1 MKRILNIICVD
12 DEKIV
17 LDSLNSQLIRNFGN
31 EFNYEFAES
40 AEEALQIVDD
50 LRVEA
55 DEIIYVVISDWLM
68 PGMKGDELLEEVRKK
83 VKNVK
88 TILLT
93 GHIDSSI
100 VKSIKDSKKNGIK
113 CIYKPWYIIHIYI
126 NLHNTYL
133 LY

>member
-17 LDSLNSQLIRNFGN
+17 LDSLNSQLTRNLGS
-31 EFNYEFAES
+31 EYNYEFAES
-40 AEEALQIVDD
+40 AEEALEIIDD
-50 LRVEA
+50 LREET

-68 PGMKGDELLEEVRKK
+68 PGMKGDELLDKVRKK

-93 GHIDSSI
+93 GHMDHTI
-100 VKSIKDSKKNGIK
+100 VKSIKGSKKEWIK
-113 CIYKPWYIIHIYI
+113 CIYKPWNEQDLIQLI
-126 NLHNTYL
+126 TG
-133 LY
+133 

>member
-1 MKRILNIICVD
+1 MKKILNIVCVD

-31 EFNYEFAES
+31 NFNYEFAES
-40 AEEALQIVDD
+40 AEEALEIIDD
-50 LRVEA
+50 LRD
-55 DEIIYVVISDWLM
+55 DEYEVIYVVISDWLM

-93 GHIDSSI
+93 GHIDSAVI
-100 VKSIKDSKKNGIK
+100 QDIEKSDKGIK
-113 CIYKPWYIIHIYI
+113 CIYKPWNEKELMSLIKD
-126 NLHNTYL
+126 
-133 LY
+133 